1 VSFSAHAR
9 AAAPF
14 FLKRSEDIVSVGSV
28 TSTTETI
35 HGLLRLDGER
45 LVVQWRLERTT
56 ERVGT
61 AEIRTDREL
70 EEVREVVLPLASV
83 AGARVRRPRWLL
95 GFGARLVL
103 QAADLRAF
111 DVLAGPEGLK
121 LDHPAELVLRLRR
134 KDLLTAEEFA
144 AELALAVAQL
154 EEPRALEEG
163 GGGRLEGERGSPS
176 LARPGS
182 AREPLPSP
190 PDAAPP
196 AGAPGPSGTRP
207 DPETGRG

>member
-1 VSFSAHAR
+1 MSFSAHAR

-14 FLKRSEDIVSVGSV
+14 FLKRSEDTVSVGSV

-56 ERVGT
+56 ERVG
-61 AEIRTDREL
+61 AVEIRTDREL

-154 EEPRALEEG
+154 EEPAELQEG
-163 GGGRLEGERGSPS
+163 CDRRVEGRGQSPS
-176 LARPGS
+176 VAGPVS
-182 AREPLPSP
+182 VREPLPCS

-196 AGAPGPSGTRP
+196 AGAHGPSGPRP
-207 DPETGRG
+207 EPETRRG